1 MMSLADISALHNLVI
16 HIFVAGAIL
25 GFILSGFF
33 KTLLN
38 MWAYRFERPKRIKT
52 DTGFLYFWRGKYYP
66 LEQRNKFI
74 EEHRKKFEHLF
85 PDY

>member
-38 MWAYRFERPKRIKT
+38 MWAYRLRDLKELRLIQAFCIF
-52 DTGFLYFWRGKYYP
+52 GGVNIIL
-66 LEQRNKFI
+66 
-74 EEHRKKFEHLF
+74 
-85 PDY
+85 